1 MKKLSIFIIS
11 LMGLAATAQDFQ
23 GVATYESKTAL
34 PDMSGMRRP
43 KDITPEMEKQMQERM
58 KKALEKTYIL
68 TFNRTESIY
77 LEEEKLDAPGENGGM
92 RMMANFMGG
101 GGKHYKNVKD
111 KRFLME
117 KEVFGKEFLIDD
129 TLPKIKWKMEA
140 ETRKIGDYTCYK
152 ATAVVPVDKT
162 DFRNMRPK
170 KDSAETTDGSKDA
183 ATAKTDD
190 AKKAETKTTN
200 FMDSMEMPKEVT
212 LTAWYTPDIPVN
224 TGPANYWGL
233 PGLILEVSD
242 GKTTVLCSKVV
253 INPKEKTEIKK
264 PSKGKKV
271 TQAEYDDTVSKKME
285 EMRQMGGPG
294 GPGGG
299 RPPRMN

>member
-1 MKKLSIFIIS
+1 MKKISIFIIS
-11 LMGLAATAQDFQ
+11 LLGFVATAQDFQ

-43 KDITPEMEKQMQERM
+43 NDITPEMEKQMQERM
-58 KKALEKTYIL
+58 KKALEKTFIL
-68 TFNRTESIY
+68 TFNRTESTY
-77 LEEEKLDAPGENGGM
+77 LEEEKLDAPGENGGF

-140 ETRKIGDYTCYK
+140 ETRKIGQYTCYK
-152 ATAVVPVDKT
+152 ATATVPTDKT

-170 KDSAETTDGSKDA
+170 KQEA
-183 ATAKTDD
+183 AKADE
-190 AKKAETKTTN
+190 AKKAEARPTN
-200 FMDSMEMPKEVT
+200 FMDSMEMAKEVT
-212 LTAWYTPDIPVN
+212 IIAWYTPDIPVS
-224 TGPANYWGL
+224 TGPSNYWGL

-242 GKTTVLCSKVV
+242 GKTTLLCSKVV
-253 INPKEKTEIKK
+253 MNPKEKTEIKK

-271 TQAEYDDTVSKKME
+271 TQAEYEDTVAKKME

-294 GPGGG
+294 GG

>member
-1 MKKLSIFIIS
+1 MQKISVFIIS
-11 LMGLAATAQDFQ
+11 LLSLAAAAQDFQ

-43 KDITPEMEKQMQERM
+43 NDITPEMEKQMQERM
-58 KKALEKTYIL
+58 KKALEKTFIL
-68 TFNRTESIY
+68 TFNRTESTY
-77 LEEEKLDAPGENGGM
+77 LEEEKLDAPGENGGF

-101 GGKHYKNVKD
+101 GGKHYKNVKE

-140 ETRKIGDYTCYK
+140 ETRKIGEYTCYK
-152 ATAVVPVDKT
+152 ATAVVPTDKS

-170 KDSAETTDGSKDA
+170 KEVASTA
-183 ATAKTDD
+183 AKTDE
-190 AKKAETKTTN
+190 AKKADAKPTN
-200 FMDSMEMPKEVT
+200 FMDSMEMAREAT
-212 LTAWYTPDIPVN
+212 ITAWYTPDIPVS
-224 TGPANYWGL
+224 TGPSNYWGL
-233 PGLILEVSD
+233 PGLILEVGD
-242 GKTTVLCSKVV
+242 GKTTILCSKIVL
-253 INPKEKTEIKK
+253 NPKEKTEIKK

-271 TQAEYDDTVSKKME
+271 TQVEFEDTVAKKME

>member
-1 MKKLSIFIIS
+1 MKKFSAFIIS
-11 LMGLAATAQDFQ
+11 LLGFVATAQDFQ
-23 GVATYESKTAL
+23 GLATYESKTAL

-43 KDITPEMEKQMQERM
+43 NDITPEMEKQMQERM
-58 KKALEKTYIL
+58 KKALEKTFIL
-68 TFNRTESIY
+68 TFNRTESTY
-77 LEEEKLDAPGENGGM
+77 LEEEKLDAPGENGGF

-140 ETRKIGDYTCYK
+140 ETRKIGQYTCYK
-152 ATAVVPVDKT
+152 ATATVPTDKT

-170 KDSAETTDGSKDA
+170 KQEA
-183 ATAKTDD
+183 AAKTDE
-190 AKKAETKTTN
+190 AKKAEDKPTN
-200 FMDSMEMPKEVT
+200 FMDRMEMAKEVNIV
-212 LTAWYTPDIPVN
+212 AWYTPDIPVS
-224 TGPANYWGL
+224 TGPSNYWGL

-242 GKTTVLCSKVV
+242 GKTTLLCSKVV
-253 INPKEKTEIKK
+253 MNPKEKTEIKK

-271 TQAEYDDTVSKKME
+271 TQAEYEDTVTKKME

>member
-1 MKKLSIFIIS
+1 MKKFSVFLIS
-11 LMGLAATAQDFQ
+11 LLGFVATAQDFQ

-43 KDITPEMEKQMQERM
+43 NDITPEMEKQMQERM
-58 KKALEKTYIL
+58 KKALEKTFIL
-68 TFNRTESIY
+68 TFNRTESTY
-77 LEEEKLDAPGENGGM
+77 LEEEKLDAPGENGGF

-140 ETRKIGDYTCYK
+140 ETRKIGQYTCYK
-152 ATAVVPVDKT
+152 ATATVPTDKT

-170 KDSAETTDGSKDA
+170 KQEA
-183 ATAKTDD
+183 AAKTDE
-190 AKKAETKTTN
+190 AKKAEAKPTN
-200 FMDSMEMPKEVT
+200 FMDSMEMAKEVNIV
-212 LTAWYTPDIPVN
+212 AWYTPDIPVS
-224 TGPANYWGL
+224 TGPSNYWGL

-242 GKTTVLCSKVV
+242 GKTTLLCSKVV
-253 INPKEKTEIKK
+253 MNPKEKAEIKK

-271 TQAEYDDTVSKKME
+271 TQAEYEDTVTKKME

>member
-1 MKKLSIFIIS
+1 MKKFSMFIIC
-11 LMGLAATAQDFQ
+11 LLGFVATAQDFQ

-43 KDITPEMEKQMQERM
+43 NDITPEMEKQMQERM
-58 KKALEKTYIL
+58 KKALEKTFIL
-68 TFNRTESIY
+68 TFNRTESTY
-77 LEEEKLDAPGENGGM
+77 LEEEKLDAPGENGGF

-140 ETRKIGDYTCYK
+140 ETRKIGQYTCYK
-152 ATAVVPVDKT
+152 ATATVPTDKT

-170 KDSAETTDGSKDA
+170 KQEA
-183 ATAKTDD
+183 AKTDE
-190 AKKAETKTTN
+190 AKKAEARPTN
-200 FMDSMEMPKEVT
+200 FMDSMEMVKEVT
-212 LTAWYTPDIPVN
+212 IIAWYTPDIPVS
-224 TGPANYWGL
+224 TGPSNYWGL

-242 GKTTVLCSKVV
+242 GKTTLLCSKVV

-271 TQAEYDDTVSKKME
+271 TQAEYEDTVAKKME